1 MLETLLSMALK
12 QLDNQENEQ
21 NSFIAWLADK
31 KFKPHDF
38 AVLRILKTD
47 EEILKISEIFLKCQ
61 TLNSSFSDTTKI
73 IETATELV
81 MINPSSPILS
91 NSENLTEW
99 KIALQKLRF
108 PQTTNTD
115 ELLKNK
121 LETLPW
127 PTGAKTKF
135 ERRGDR
141 AGVELKLFISSQADL
156 TKAISALERVKE
168 QL

>member
-1 MLETLLSMALK
+1 MLETILSMALK

-21 NSFIAWLADK
+21 NSFNAWLADK
-31 KFKPHDF
+31 KFKPNDF
-38 AVLRILKTD
+38 SVLRILKTD
-47 EEILKISEIFLKCQ
+47 EEKHKIAEIFLKCQ
-61 TLNSSFSDTTKI
+61 TLNSSFSDTIKI
-73 IETATELV
+73 VETATELV
-81 MINPSSPILS
+81 MINPSTPLLN
-91 NSENLTEW
+91 NSENLADW
-99 KIALQKLRF
+99 KIALQKLRY

-115 ELLKNK
+115 AFLKDK

-141 AGVELKLFISSQADL
+141 AGVELKLFITSQADL